1 MNCYSRR
8 FEDHVRQLRVVLEL
22 LRDHQFVVNWKKC
35 AFSQTE
41 INYLRH
47 IVSAEGVV
55 VDPHKVQAML
65 E

>member
-1 MNCYSRR
+1 M

-22 LRDHQFVVNWKKC
+22 LQDHQFVVNWKKC
-35 AFSQTE
+35 AFSQTK

-47 IVSAEGVV
+47 IVSAERVI